1 MTATRVLLSAL
12 VALTLCVA
20 GLVLGLLFGVVH
32 VPAATVLAWVTG
44 HDVPQQAAL
53 VLGSVRLPR
62 LVTGA
67 LCGAALALS
76 GGVMQI
82 WTANPLAG
90 PGLLGLNSGS
100 AAALALAVSFAPW
113 LAPGPLVGIGMI
125 GAALGGLLVLAA
137 LTLVP
142 GGDSPLRLTVIG
154 AMVTAMLTSVTTTL
168 VIANGMQTDLLY
180 WTVGGLGAVGWREAG
195 YMAAAVTIGG
205 ALIALVSRDLAV
217 LALGSASARALGLQ
231 TNRLR
236 VLVGLLLT
244 LLAGTAN
251 AVAGPVGFVGFLS
264 PHLAR
269 RIAGASPRV
278 MLPFA
283 ALTGALLVIA
293 ADAVGRVVTP
303 PDEQP
308 LGLFMALAGAPVL
321 IAVALKRY
329 R

>member
-1 MTATRVLLSAL
+1 VLA
-12 VALTLCVA
+12 ACAA
-20 GLVLGLLFGVVH
+20 GLALGLMFGVVH

-44 HDVPQQAAL
+44 REVDPQAAL

-100 AAALALAVSFAPW
+100 AAALALAVSIAPW
-113 LAPGPLVGIGMI
+113 LGPGPLVGVGML
-125 GAALGGLLVLAA
+125 GAAIGGLLVL
-137 LTLVP
+137 LVLSLVP

-168 VIANGMQTDLLY
+168 VVASGMQTDLLY

-205 ALIALVSRDLAV
+205 TLIVLVSRDLAV
-217 LALGSASARALGLQ
+217 LALGASAARALGVQ
-231 TNRLR
+231 TNQLR
-236 VLVGLLLT
+236 ILVGLLLT

-269 RIAGASPRV
+269 RVAGASPRV
-278 MLPFA
+278 MLPCA
-283 ALTGALLVIA
+283 ALAGALLVTA
-293 ADAVGRVVTP
+293 ADAVGRVITP

-321 IAVALKRY
+321 IVVALRRY